1 MTVHCER
8 LAAYWA
14 LDTLCIYCTMS
25 CVALSSRRLP
35 ELSGQTL
42 DSNTFDTRIAI
53 YALKSV
59 SDTNQLQI
67 QTGPVIAQHQCL

>member
-14 LDTLCIYCTMS
+14 LDTLCIYCT

-35 ELSGQTL
+35 ELFGQTL
-42 DSNTFDTRIAI
+42 DSNMLDTRIAI